1 MRNIS
6 SKRRIILIVLF
17 IFVLCLSIGFS
28 AFSNILKIKTDAVV
42 KASLGVKFSSDPT
55 EFKTDPITP
64 LLSKDSIKA
73 EAAYIDT
80 KNPTTIKNLNVEF
93 SERGTSVTYTFYVIN
108 KGSTKVYLSGI
119 NFLNAEGYDSSKVC
133 LINGTEINE
142 SLSDICKGIS
152 VSLQI
157 GDDETIYTESVE
169 LSNHP
174 LEAMQ
179 SEKVVIT
186 ISYSSDAVEAT
197 EKFNVKYGNLSFSY
211 SSVDT
216 NTPSLD
222 NSYCFISTTKG
233 EITAYDST
241 CSRDVVIPDNL
252 ELPLS
257 TVKSATYN
265 ESKCISYV
273 KNVSSGMT
281 DSEIK
286 SSCDYFK
293 ESYSTLSISIQYSI
307 GDLEFEKSTD
317 TYLVTSIGESSFVG
331 SNITGVV
338 ISNSIS
344 SIGSSAFSNNKLTNV
359 IIPDSITNIG
369 DSAFSYNRLT
379 SVSIPSSV
387 TSISESVFDENELTD
402 VIIPN
407 NVTSIGGYAFSNNRL
422 TNVSIPSSVTNI
434 GDYAFKTNKLTSI
447 SIPSGVTSIGE
458 FAFAENELTSVEI
471 PNSVVTIKD
480 RAFENNKIA
489 SVTIPKNLTTVGY
502 FVFASNK
509 ITNVII
515 PDGVKV
521 IGHGMFYKNELTS
534 VSIPNSVTRIETHAF
549 NYNNITSVE
558 IGSGIE
564 YLGTFC
570 FYNDKEVDENNNI
583 TYGPN
588 EIKVFKIHKT
598 EDKSIFKDGSVTR
611 TIFIGSDG
619 NSNSNIIWDS

>member
-6 SKRRIILIVLF
+6 SKKRIILIVLF

-64 LLSKDSIKA
+64 VLSKDSIKA

-108 KGSTKVYLSGI
+108 KGSTKAYLSGI

-216 NTPSLD
+216 NTPNLD
-222 NSYCFISTTKG
+222 NSYCFISTTMG
-233 EITAYDST
+233 EITAYDNT

-265 ESKCISYV
+265 ESKCMAYA
-273 KNVSSGMT
+273 KSSSDMT

-286 SSCDYFK
+286 SFCDYYK
-293 ESYSTLSISIQYSI
+293 ENYSTLSIPIQYSI
-307 GDLEFEKSTD
+307 GDVTIEKSTD
-317 TYLVTSIGESSFVG
+317 TYLVTNIGESSFVG

-387 TSISESVFDENELTD
+387 TSIGESVFEENELTS
-402 VIIPN
+402 VEIPN
-407 NVTSIGGYAFSNNRL
+407 SISSIGNYAFSYNRL
-422 TNVSIPSSVTNI
+422 TSVSIPSSVTNI
-434 GDYAFKTNKLTSI
+434 GDYAFETNKLTSI
-447 SIPSGVTSIGE
+447 SIPSGVTNIGE

-521 IGHGMFYKNELTS
+521 IGYGMFYKNELTS
-534 VSIPNSVTRIETHAF
+534 VNIPDSVTRIETHAF

-564 YLGTFC
+564 YLGSHC
-570 FYNDKEVDENNNI
+570 FYNDKEIDENNNI